1 MNEHIKIPLE
11 RVAVLVGPKG
21 CVKELIEEKSTAP
34 LNIDSSTGNV
44 EIMEPKDPIKGLR
57 AREIVHAIAR
67 GFSPEKALK
76 LLDDDLLM
84 FETIDLSNIAR
95 TEKDMQ
101 RLKGRIIGREGKTR
115 EVFEALTGA
124 RISVYGKTISLIG
137 YPEQNSVARS
147 GIDMLLKG
155 SSHGPVY
162 KFLEKKKMDLKNVE
176 MGF

>member
-1 MNEHIKIPLE
+1 MSEHIKIPLE
-11 RVAVLVGPKG
+11 RIAVLVGPKG
-21 CVKELIEEKSTAP
+21 SIKEIIEERTTAQI
-34 LNIDSSTGNV
+34 NIDSSTGNV

-57 AREIVHAIAR
+57 AREIVHAIGR

-84 FETIDLSNIAR
+84 FETMDLSNLAR

-101 RLKGRIIGREGKTR
+101 RLKGRIIGREGKSR

-137 YPEQNSVARS
+137 YPEQNAVARA

-162 KFLEKKKMDLKNVE
+162 KFLEKKKTDLKNVE